1 MNASGSE
8 NKLAGVRTVHRAG
21 ACPLPAYS
29 GNSGREAHVK
39 AQDIMTRDPSC
50 VTPET
55 PAREAARIMKD
66 EGIGAVPVIKGDGSR
81 NLVGL
86 VTDRDIAIR
95 VVADGNGTDVPVR
108 QVMTSAQITTA
119 SADTDLDRVMDT
131 MASEQVRRVPIVDA
145 RGDLVGIVSQADIV
159 RKAKDDSKAEET
171 VERISEPGGRH
182 SR

>member
-1 MNASGSE
+1 M
-8 NKLAGVRTVHRAG
+8 
-21 ACPLPAYS
+21 PAYQA
-29 GNSGREAHVK
+29 NIGREAHVK

-66 EGIGAVPVIKGDGSR
+66 EDVGAVPVIKGDGSR
-81 NLVGL
+81 SLVGL

-108 QVMTSAQITTA
+108 QVMTGDRIATA
-119 SADTDLDRVMDT
+119 DADTDLDRIMDT
-131 MASEQVRRVPIVDA
+131 MASEKVRRLPIVDE
-145 RGDLVGIVSQADIV
+145 RGDLVGIVSQADVV
-159 RKAKDDSKAEET
+159 RKAEDDSKAEEM